1 MGFTDC
7 IKPYALTIGLVIA
20 VGTACLFPAT
30 GKGQTVLEW
39 ICTAAIG
46 LLFFFHGAKLSQ
58 KSVIEGASNWK
69 LHLMVFISTYV
80 LFPVLGYLLKFILED
95 MITPELYLGILF
107 ICAMPSTVQSSI
119 TLTSLARGNVPAAIC
134 SASFSNIIGMIL
146 SPVIIFLLIDSSGEL
161 QVNFDAFVNILTQ
174 LFLPFLLG
182 QMSRYCI
189 GNWVDEHKSIIIYL
203 DQGWILLIVYTTFS
217 AAVTSDFWDVISPK
231 HLVGLIAITCFILF
245 VVLVYNVYM
254 SRQYNFM
261 KVDEIA
267 IVFCGSKK
275 SLAAGIPMAKVLL
288 SGNSVAIAALT
299 LMLYHQEQLWVC
311 SVMAQRYAKREEDK
325 I

>member
-1 MGFTDC
+1 MSFIDC
-7 IKPYALTIGLVIA
+7 IKPYALTIGLVFA
-20 VGTACLFPAT
+20 VGTACLFPANEKT
-30 GKGQTVLEW
+30 QSILDW
-39 ICTAAIG
+39 ICTAAIC

-58 KSVIEGASNWK
+58 KAIIEGASNWK

-80 LFPVLGYLLKFILED
+80 LFPVLGYVLKFILED

-146 SPVIIFLLIDSSGEL
+146 SPVLVYVLLGSSNKLE
-161 QVNFDAFVNILTQ
+161 VNFSSVVDILTQ
-174 LFLPFLLG
+174 LFIPFVLG
-182 QMSRYCI
+182 QLSRFCI
-189 GNWVDEHKSIIIYL
+189 GNWIDKHQSFIIFL

-217 AAVTSDFWDVISPK
+217 AAVNSDLWDLISLK
-231 HLVGLIAITCFILF
+231 YLLGLIAITCFILF
-245 VVLVYNVYM
+245 FVLFYNVCM
-254 SRQYNFM
+254 SHQFSFL

-288 SGNSVAIAALT
+288 SGNSVAIAAFA

-325 I
+325 L